1 MIRDSIKRLNTVVKE
16 LLLGILIFGAAIW
29 MIFIWFIS
37 DKWGFS
43 QGLLLGVAASAL
55 LAIHMNYSIEQSLER
70 TETDAKSYMQKMS
83 VLRMGM
89 VLVLFGVAYL
99 LRLGS
104 PIAVFA
110 GLFTLKFGAYFQP
123 VPHRLIHKKE
133 AKER

>member
-70 TETDAKSYMQKMS
+70 TETNVRASDGNGA
-83 VLRMGM
+83 
-89 VLVLFGVAYL
+89 
-99 LRLGS
+99 GS
-104 PIAVFA
+104 FWRGISAASGEPDSCICRVVHIEVWGIFPACTA
-110 GLFTLKFGAYFQP
+110 QADS
-123 VPHRLIHKKE
+123 
-133 AKER
+133 